1 MAKKTTKPTKQSHS
15 EAVDMERLSQRQA
28 AWLVDK
34 PAVWFRDNPH
44 RCGMNSDAKTYDARK
59 LIESLR
65 TDFKAA
71 TLSSGDINHICNRFE
86 WIFYEVENRTL
97 TLEKFQRIK
106 EKHGA
111 AGLATIGELL
121 IHFLIQMIEFRGDGT
136 REWSPKTD
144 AEIRDQAM
152 RDAEKSIKSSI
163 ECRDTQA
170 ARLRGDVVY
179 ICEQCES
186 YRWGLDWHDSPLPEQ
201 FSGFAI
207 EESDCPT
214 CEKERLIGRV

>member
-1 MAKKTTKPTKQSHS
+1 MAKKTTEPKQTRST
-15 EAVDMERLSQRQA
+15 AVDIERLTQRQA

-44 RCGMNSDAKTYDARK
+44 RCGMNSDGKTYDARE

-65 TDFKAA
+65 NDFRAV
-71 TLSSGDINHICNRFE
+71 TLSSGDINHICNLFE
-86 WIFYEVENRTL
+86 WIFCEDENRTL

-111 AGLATIGELL
+111 AGLAAIGELL
-121 IHFLIQMIEFRGDGT
+121 IHFLIQTVEIQGDGT
-136 REWSPKTD
+136 REWSQKTD

-179 ICEQCES
+179 ICEQCDS
-186 YRWGLDWHDSPLPEQ
+186 YRWGLDWHNSPLPEQ
-201 FSGFAI
+201 FSEFAI
-207 EESDCPT
+207 EKSDCPT
-214 CEKERLIGRV
+214 CEKERLVGRV